1 MTLFEEAVYAVYDLR
16 PAFPLPYGFLY
27 RSRKRGVMTRT
38 IPVSEARQT
47 LPILVNRIGKVMDR
61 IIITRKGKPAAVLMG
76 VEEYE
81 SWIETLE
88 LVSRKET
95 MAGICTGLTDLKKGR
110 TQPFE
115 KVFGEPLHGTRKQ
128 R

>member
-1 MTLFEEAVYAVYDLR
+1 
-16 PAFPLPYGFLY
+16 
-27 RSRKRGVMTRT
+27 MTRT

-47 LPILVNRIGKVMDR
+47 LPILVNRISKVMDR

-88 LVSRKET
+88 VVSRKET
-95 MAGICTGLTDLKKGR
+95 MSGICTGLTDLKAGKAKS
-110 TQPFE
+110 FE
-115 KVFGEPLHGTRKQ
+115 KVFGEPLHGTRKN

>member
-1 MTLFEEAVYAVYDLR
+1 
-16 PAFPLPYGFLY
+16 
-27 RSRKRGVMTRT
+27 MTRT

-47 LPILVNRIGKVMDR
+47 LPALVNRLRKVMDR
-61 IIITRKGKPAAVLMG
+61 IIITRKGKPEAVLIG

-88 LVSRKET
+88 LVSKRETKTGIRKGP
-95 MAGICTGLTDLKKGR
+95 ADLKARR
-110 TQPFE
+110 THSFE
-115 KVFGEPLHGTRKQ
+115 QIFGEPLHGTRKK

>member
-1 MTLFEEAVYAVYDLR
+1 
-16 PAFPLPYGFLY
+16 
-27 RSRKRGVMTRT
+27 MTRT

-47 LPILVNRIGKVMDR
+47 LPILVSRISKVMDR

-95 MAGICTGLTDLKKGR
+95 MAGIRAGLTDLKNGR
-110 TQPFE
+110 AQSFE
-115 KVFGEPLHGTRKQ
+115 NTFGEPLHGTRKK

>member
-1 MTLFEEAVYAVYDLR
+1 
-16 PAFPLPYGFLY
+16 
-27 RSRKRGVMTRT
+27 MTRT

-88 LVSRKET
+88 VVSRKKT
-95 MAGICTGLTDLKKGR
+95 MAGICTGLTDVKTGR
-110 TQPFE
+110 AQSFE
-115 KVFGEPLHGTRKQ
+115 KVFGESLHGTRHT

>member
-1 MTLFEEAVYAVYDLR
+1 MT
-16 PAFPLPYGFLY
+16 
-27 RSRKRGVMTRT
+27 KT

-47 LPILVNRIGKVMDR
+47 LPLLVSRIGKVMDR

-88 LVSRKET
+88 VVSRKKT
-95 MAGICTGLTDLKKGR
+95 MAGICTGLTDVKTGR
-110 TQPFE
+110 TQSFE
-115 KVFGEPLHGTRKQ
+115 KVFGESLHGTRHK

>member
-1 MTLFEEAVYAVYDLR
+1 
-16 PAFPLPYGFLY
+16 
-27 RSRKRGVMTRT
+27 MTRT

-95 MAGICTGLTDLKKGR
+95 MAGIRAGLTDLR
-110 TQPFE
+110 TKRAKSFE
-115 KVFGEPLHGTRKQ
+115 KVFGEPLHGPRKK

>member
-1 MTLFEEAVYAVYDLR
+1 
-16 PAFPLPYGFLY
+16 
-27 RSRKRGVMTRT
+27 MTRT

-47 LPILVNRIGKVMDR
+47 LPILINRIGKVMDR

-88 LVSRKET
+88 VVSRKET
-95 MAGICTGLTDLKKGR
+95 VAGIHAGLADLKAGR
-110 TQPFE
+110 AKSFE

>member
-1 MTLFEEAVYAVYDLR
+1 
-16 PAFPLPYGFLY
+16 
-27 RSRKRGVMTRT
+27 MTRT

-47 LPILVNRIGKVMDR
+47 LPILVNRISKVMDR

-88 LVSRKET
+88 LVSRKKT
-95 MAGICTGLTDLKKGR
+95 LAGIRAGLADLKAGR
-110 TQPFE
+110 AQSFE
-115 KVFGEPLHGTRKQ
+115 KVFGEPLHGPRQK